1 MVCAGEIMK
10 ESFRDKVVLVTGAAQ
25 GIGLATAQEFA
36 GVGARVVLA
45 DVLDMDEQVRALT
58 EKGYQADGY
67 RCDVSNEK
75 EVEKMISW
83 IVDKYGSIDCAFN
96 NAGIQTPQRP
106 MAEITYEEFD
116 RTVAVDL
123 KGVWNCMKFE
133 IAQMLKQENKGCIV
147 NTSSQG
153 GITGFP
159 GQAAYIACKHAVIG
173 LTRTASIDYASK
185 GIRINAVLPGV
196 ILTPMAKDIIKRT
209 PEMEAVLV
217 RDIPK
222 GRLGQPH
229 EVAHAVMWLCSPYAT
244 FVDGAA
250 ISVDG
255 GFTAH

>member
-1 MVCAGEIMK
+1 MK
-10 ESFRDKVVLVTGAAQ
+10 ESLKDKVVLVTGAAQ
-25 GIGLATAQEFA
+25 GIGLTTAQEFA
-36 GVGARVVLA
+36 KVGAKVILS
-45 DVLDMDEQVRALT
+45 DVIDMKEQVEELT
-58 EKGYQADGY
+58 SQGLSAESYI
-67 RCDVSNEK
+67 CDVSDNNAVQK
-75 EVEKMISW
+75 MVEHI
-83 IVDKYGSIDCAFN
+83 INTYGRLDCAFN
-96 NAGIQTPQRP
+96 NAGVQTPQRP
-106 MAEITYEEFD
+106 MAEITYDEFD
-116 RTVAVDL
+116 KTVAVDL

-133 IAQMLKQENKGCIV
+133 IEQMLKQGSGSIV

-185 GIRINAVLPGV
+185 NIRINAVLPGC
-196 ILTPMAKDIIKRT
+196 ILTPMAKDLFERNPKLAQEI
-209 PEMEAVLV
+209 V

-222 GRLGQPH
+222 GRFGEPV
-229 EVAHAVMWLCSPYAT
+229 EIAHAVMWLCSPYAS

>member
-1 MVCAGEIMK
+1 MK
-10 ESFRDKVVLVTGAAQ
+10 ESLKDKVVLVTGAAQ

-36 GVGARVVLA
+36 KVGAKVILA
-45 DVLDMDEQVRALT
+45 DVVEMKEQIEELT
-58 EKGYQADGY
+58 AKGLTAESYI
-67 RCDVSNEK
+67 CDVSDENA
-75 EVEKMISW
+75 VQKMIEH
-83 IVDKYGSIDCAFN
+83 IVNTYGRLDCAFN
-96 NAGIQTPQRP
+96 NAGVQTPQKP

-116 RTVAVDL
+116 KTVAVDL

-133 IAQMLKQENKGCIV
+133 IEQMLKQGGGSIV

-159 GQAAYIACKHAVIG
+159 GQAAYISCKHAVIG
-173 LTRTASIDYASK
+173 LTRTAAIDYASK
-185 GIRINAVLPGV
+185 NIRINAVLPGC
-196 ILTPMAKDIIKRT
+196 ILTPMAKDLVERNPKLAQEI
-209 PEMEAVLV
+209 V

-222 GRLGQPH
+222 GRFGEPV
-229 EVAHAVMWLCSPYAT
+229 EIAHAVMWLCSPYAS

>member
-1 MVCAGEIMK
+1 MK
-10 ESFRDKVVLVTGAAQ
+10 ESLKEKVVLVTGAAQ
-25 GIGLATAQEFA
+25 GIGLAAAQEFA
-36 GVGARVVLA
+36 KVGAKVILS
-45 DVLDMDEQVRALT
+45 DVIDVKEQAEELT
-58 EKGYQADGY
+58 SQGLSAESYI
-67 RCDVSNEK
+67 CDVSDENAVQK
-75 EVEKMISW
+75 MVEH
-83 IVDKYGSIDCAFN
+83 IVNTYGRLDCAFN
-96 NAGIQTPQRP
+96 NAGVQTPQRP
-106 MAEITYEEFD
+106 MAEITYDEFD
-116 RTVAVDL
+116 KTVAVDL

-133 IAQMLKQENKGCIV
+133 IEQMLKQGGGSIV

-185 GIRINAVLPGV
+185 NLRINAVLPGC
-196 ILTPMAKDIIKRT
+196 ILTPMAKDLVERNPKLAQEI
-209 PEMEAVLV
+209 V

-222 GRLGQPH
+222 GRFGEPV
-229 EVAHAVMWLCSPYAT
+229 EIAHAVMWLCSPYAS

>member
-1 MVCAGEIMK
+1 MK
-10 ESFRDKVVLVTGAAQ
+10 ESFKDKVVLITGAAQ

-36 GVGARVVLA
+36 KVGAITVLS
-45 DVLDMDEQVRALT
+45 DILDMDVQVKELTDKGLRAVAY
-58 EKGYQADGY
+58 K
-67 RCDVSNEK
+67 CDVSNEK
-75 EVEKMISW
+75 QVEKMIAW
-83 IVDKYGSIDCAFN
+83 IAGQYGRLDCAFN
-96 NAGIQTPQRP
+96 NAGVQTPQKP
-106 MAEITYEEFD
+106 MAEITYAEFD
-116 RTVAVDL
+116 KTVAVDL

-133 IAQMLKQENKGCIV
+133 IEQMLKQDGKGCIV

-159 GQAAYIACKHAVIG
+159 GQAAYIACKHAIIG
-173 LTRTASIDYASK
+173 LTRTASIDYAAQ

-196 ILTPMAKDIIKRT
+196 ILTPMAKDIVKRN
-209 PEMEAVLV
+209 PAMEAALV

-222 GRLGQPH
+222 GRMGEPY
-229 EVAHAVMWLCSPYAT
+229 EIAHAVMWLCSPYAS

>member
-1 MVCAGEIMK
+1 MK
-10 ESFRDKVVLVTGAAQ
+10 DCFKNKVVLITGAAQ

-36 GVGARVVLA
+36 RYGATVVML
-45 DVLDMDEQVRALT
+45 DVLDMTKQVNELT
-58 EKGYQADGY
+58 QQGFKAISYK
-67 RCDVSNEK
+67 CDISNENQVQK
-75 EVEKMISW
+75 IIED
-83 IVDKYGSIDCAFN
+83 IVSVHGKLDCAFN
-96 NAGIQTPQRP
+96 NAGVQTPQKP

-116 RTVAVDL
+116 KTVAVDL

-133 IAQMLKQENKGCIV
+133 IEQMLKQGGGAIV

-153 GITGFP
+153 GVTGFP

-173 LTRTASIDYASK
+173 LTKTACLDYAAK

-196 ILTPMAKDIIKRT
+196 IATPMAKDLMKRN
-209 PEMEAVLV
+209 PDVEKELL

-222 GRLGQPH
+222 GTMGEPK
-229 EVAHAVMWLCSPYAT
+229 EIAHVVMWLCSPYST
-244 FVDGAA
+244 FVDGAS

>member
-1 MVCAGEIMK
+1 MK
-10 ESFRDKVVLVTGAAQ
+10 ESLKDKVVLVTGAAQ
-25 GIGLATAQEFA
+25 GIGLTTAQEFA
-36 GVGARVVLA
+36 KVGAKVILS
-45 DVLDMDEQVRALT
+45 DVIDMKEQVEELT
-58 EKGYQADGY
+58 SQGLSAESYI
-67 RCDVSNEK
+67 CDVSDNNAVQK
-75 EVEKMISW
+75 MVEHI
-83 IVDKYGSIDCAFN
+83 INTYGRLDCAFN
-96 NAGIQTPQRP
+96 NAGVQTPQRP
-106 MAEITYEEFD
+106 MAEITYDEFD
-116 RTVAVDL
+116 KTVAVDL

-133 IAQMLKQENKGCIV
+133 IEQMLKQGGGSIV

-185 GIRINAVLPGV
+185 NIRINAVLPGC
-196 ILTPMAKDIIKRT
+196 ILTPMAKDLFERNPKLAQEI
-209 PEMEAVLV
+209 V

-222 GRLGQPH
+222 GRFGEPV
-229 EVAHAVMWLCSPYAT
+229 EIAHAVMWLCSPYAS

>member
-1 MVCAGEIMK
+1 MK
-10 ESFRDKVVLVTGAAQ
+10 ESLKDKVVLVTGAAQ

-36 GVGARVVLA
+36 KVGAKVILS
-45 DVLDMDEQVRALT
+45 DVIDMKEQVEEFTSQGLSA
-58 EKGYQADGY
+58 ESYI
-67 RCDVSNEK
+67 CDVSDNNAVQK
-75 EVEKMISW
+75 MVEHI
-83 IVDKYGSIDCAFN
+83 INTYGRLDCAFN
-96 NAGIQTPQRP
+96 NAGVQTPQRP
-106 MAEITYEEFD
+106 MAEITYDEFD
-116 RTVAVDL
+116 KTVAVDL

-133 IAQMLKQENKGCIV
+133 IEQMLKQGGGSIV

-185 GIRINAVLPGV
+185 NIRINAVLPGC
-196 ILTPMAKDIIKRT
+196 ILTPMAKDLVERNPKLAQEI
-209 PEMEAVLV
+209 V

-222 GRLGQPH
+222 GRFGEPV
-229 EVAHAVMWLCSPYAT
+229 EIAHAVMWLCSPYAS

>member
-1 MVCAGEIMK
+1 MK
-10 ESFRDKVVLVTGAAQ
+10 EQVEELTSK
-25 GIGLATAQEFA
+25 GLSAES
-36 GVGARVVLA
+36 
-45 DVLDMDEQVRALT
+45 
-58 EKGYQADGY
+58 YI
-67 RCDVSNEK
+67 CDVSDNNAVQK
-75 EVEKMISW
+75 MVEHI
-83 IVDKYGSIDCAFN
+83 INTYGRLDCAFN
-96 NAGIQTPQRP
+96 NAGVQTPQRP
-106 MAEITYEEFD
+106 MAEITYDEFD
-116 RTVAVDL
+116 KTVAVDL

-133 IAQMLKQENKGCIV
+133 IQQMLKQGGGSIV

-185 GIRINAVLPGV
+185 NIRINAVLPGC
-196 ILTPMAKDIIKRT
+196 ILTPMAKDLVERNPKLAQEI
-209 PEMEAVLV
+209 V

-222 GRLGQPH
+222 GRFGEPV
-229 EVAHAVMWLCSPYAT
+229 EIAHAVMWLCSPYAS

>member
-1 MVCAGEIMK
+1 MK
-10 ESFRDKVVLVTGAAQ
+10 ESLKDKVVLVTGAAQ

-36 GVGARVVLA
+36 KVGAKVILS
-45 DVLDMDEQVRALT
+45 DVIDMKEQVEELT
-58 EKGYQADGY
+58 SKGLSAESYI
-67 RCDVSNEK
+67 CDVSDNNAVQK
-75 EVEKMISW
+75 MVEHI
-83 IVDKYGSIDCAFN
+83 INTYGRLDCAFN
-96 NAGIQTPQRP
+96 NAGVQTPQRP
-106 MAEITYEEFD
+106 MAEITYDEFD
-116 RTVAVDL
+116 KTVAVDL

-133 IAQMLKQENKGCIV
+133 IQQMLKQGGGSIV

-185 GIRINAVLPGV
+185 NIRINAVLPGC
-196 ILTPMAKDIIKRT
+196 ILTPMAKDLVERNPKLAQEI
-209 PEMEAVLV
+209 V

-222 GRLGQPH
+222 GRFGEPV
-229 EVAHAVMWLCSPYAT
+229 EIAHAVMWLCSPYAS

>member
-1 MVCAGEIMK
+1 MK

-25 GIGLATAQEFA
+25 GIGLATAEEFA
-36 GVGARVVLA
+36 KVGAIVVLA
-45 DVLDMDEQVRALT
+45 DILAMESQVKALT
-58 EKGYQADGY
+58 DKGLKVAAYQ
-67 RCDVSNEK
+67 CDVSDEQQ
-75 EVEKMISW
+75 VEQMIAW
-83 IVDKYGSIDCAFN
+83 IVRQYGRLDCAFN
-96 NAGIQTPQRP
+96 NAGVQTPQKP
-106 MAEITYEEFD
+106 MAEISYDEFD

-133 IAQMLKQENKGCIV
+133 IEQMLKQEDKGCIV

-159 GQAAYIACKHAVIG
+159 GQAAYIACKHAIIG
-173 LTRTASIDYASK
+173 LTRTASIDYAAK

-196 ILTPMAKDIIKRT
+196 ILTPMAKDIIKRN
-209 PEMEAVLV
+209 PAMEAALV

-222 GRLGQPH
+222 GRMGEPY
-229 EVAHAVMWLCSPYAT
+229 EIAHAVMWLCSPYAS

-250 ISVDG
+250 VSVDG